1 MQLALLEVDEGSTMT
16 LDQILLL
23 GAVLVPAFVS
33 IVLFSGLVK
42 RDDLARQFAF
52 LGFGFPCIAGIV
64 LFINFDGAQ
73 EGYCFELLFARMG
86 LQELGITLHLGLN
99 GVSSPLFAMAGIVG
113 LAAGLAAI
121 GSGADR
127 IKLYLA
133 LLCLM
138 QSGLMGLFASVDLFF
153 YYLFHE
159 FALIPTFVMIGLW
172 GGKDRRSVALEITI
186 YLTLGALISLGGLV
200 ALNVMVD
207 AQKFDFPALALALSE
222 LNMQESTQTKIFGL
236 LLFGFG
242 ILVALFPF
250 HSWAA
255 RGYEAAPTSVSMLHA
270 GVLKKF
276 GLYGLVQIAV
286 PLLPEGAL
294 AWSPWLL
301 WLALGNVLFVGMVTI
316 AQTNLKSMVGYG
328 SVMHMGYC
336 FLGLAVIS
344 SLGAGSAVMLM
355 AAHGLS
361 VSLMFL
367 LSTYVYRRSGTYE
380 MGEMGGL
387 AGKTPVLAC
396 FFVAASLATIGLP
409 GFGNFWGEFGIF
421 LSLGEQEDHWFFLGL
436 AALGIIISAVFGL
449 RAAARIFFG
458 GSTGE
463 LFAHE
468 KKHPISDLNLGEV
481 IPAGLILVALLFIGL
496 WPRGI
501 SDRIDVEIGQRYFH
515 VDEMIDE
522 IQYEKDFQ
530 SLPPCCQPNAFNTE
544 TNGTHSLINP
554 SGQNLNPPVDH

>member
-1 MQLALLEVDEGSTMT
+1 MT
-16 LDQILLL
+16 IDQILLL
-23 GAVLVPAFVS
+23 GSILLPALVS
-33 IVLFSGLVK
+33 IALFSGLVEK
-42 RDDLARQFAF
+42 DDLAKQLAF

-73 EGYCFELLFARMG
+73 EGYCFEMLYEEMG
-86 LQELGITLHLGLN
+86 LQELGITFHLGLN

-121 GSGADR
+121 GSGAER

-159 FALIPTFVMIGLW
+159 FALIPTFIMIGLW
-172 GGKDRRSVALEITI
+172 GGRNRRSIALEITI

-207 AQKFDFPALALALSE
+207 APKFDFPSLSQALTEYGLSE
-222 LNMQESTQTKIFGL
+222 SAGFKIFGL

-250 HSWAA
+250 HTWAA
-255 RGYEAAPTSVSMLHA
+255 RGYEAAPTSVSMLRA

-276 GLYGLVQIAV
+276 GLYGLVQIAS
-286 PLLPEGAL
+286 PLLPEAAL
-294 AWSPWLL
+294 DWSSWLL
-301 WLALGNVLFVGMVTI
+301 WLALGNVLFVGMVAI
-316 AQTNLKSMVGYG
+316 AQNNLKSMVGYG

-336 FLGLAVIS
+336 FLGIAVCS

-361 VSLMFL
+361 VALMFL
-367 LSTYVYRRSGTYE
+367 LTSYVFRRSGTFD
-380 MGEMGGL
+380 MNEMGGL

-409 GFGNFWGEFGIF
+409 GFGNFWGEFGVF
-421 LSLGEQEDHWFFLGL
+421 LSLGEQEEHRVFLVL
-436 AALGIIISAVFGL
+436 AALGIIISAIFGL
-449 RAAARIFFG
+449 RAVARIFFG
-458 GSTGE
+458 SCSEE
-463 LFAHE
+463 LTDHE
-468 KKHPISDLNLGEV
+468 KKNPLRDLNLGE
-481 IPAGLILVALLFIGL
+481 ILPAGLILAALLFIGL

-501 SDRIDVEIGQRYFH
+501 SDRIDVEIRQRYEK
-515 VDEMIDE
+515 VDFAALSRFLPACCLIEESNEDFNQTVPIDAD
-522 IQYEKDFQ
+522 IPDDN
-530 SLPPCCQPNAFNTE
+530 SVT
-544 TNGTHSLINP
+544 P
-554 SGQNLNPPVDH
+554 SPDR